1 MASLWASVLTALE
14 QALVKSEAMAQ
25 VNNANLKCNMEVVEK
40 ECEELRVRLAKY
52 VEQLWT
58 IIGHGHLISFHEYGL
73 TAFLKNLFYIFLN
86 GTQARGRD
94 YRDEAE
100 TSRCPCSAGYLHT
113 WHSPRPPRIRFFFLE
128 LVWSDDILK
137 YHLLIPSA
145 LSVKFIPSCVVPT
158 CSRRARWQQLG
169 SGP

>member
-58 IIGHGHLISFHEYGL
+58 IIGHGHLFSFHEYEL
-73 TAFLKNLFYIFLN
+73 TA
-86 GTQARGRD
+86 
-94 YRDEAE
+94 
-100 TSRCPCSAGYLHT
+100 
-113 WHSPRPPRIRFFFLE
+113 
-128 LVWSDDILK
+128 
-137 YHLLIPSA
+137 
-145 LSVKFIPSCVVPT
+145 
-158 CSRRARWQQLG
+158 
-169 SGP
+169 